1 MFPYTVHTV
10 TNKTFSNIE
19 KTPIFATSS
28 RRLRKYD
35 GGVLNDVETAMME
48 VRWRYFEFSKPVQ
61 SPEEINSCAQC
72 FATFILQ

>member
-35 GGVLNDVETAMME
+35 GGVLNDVDVETAMME
-48 VRWRYFEFSKPVQ
+48 VRWRYFELCNLLKK
-61 SPEEINSCAQC
+61 
-72 FATFILQ
+72 